1 MSLSFNNE
9 GYLLTG
15 FGAIASEACDYN
27 GHLNEGHALVMLSEA
42 TDSLLEAIRLDAS
55 GREQLAFSAFTVQNS
70 LYYLAEGKLGQEVE
84 AWSRLLAFDDKRLR
98 LFHQLRDRATGQ
110 VLVELETLMLG
121 VDMNSRR
128 AACWPA
134 PVAAALEQ
142 LKVRQQRLPHSENV
156 GRTIAKPTL

>member
-1 MSLSFNNE
+1 MSISFSNE

-15 FGAIASEACDYN
+15 FGAIGEEACDYN
-27 GHLNEGHALVMLSEA
+27 GHLNEGYAMVMLSKA
-42 TDSLLEAIRLDAS
+42 TDTVLDAIRLDVT

-84 AWSRLLAFDDKRLR
+84 ALSRLLAFDDKRLR

-110 VLVELETLMLG
+110 ILVELETLLLG

-128 AACWPA
+128 AASWPA

-142 LKVRQQRLPHSENV
+142 LKARQQRLPHSDNV
-156 GRTIAKPTL
+156 GRAISKPLL